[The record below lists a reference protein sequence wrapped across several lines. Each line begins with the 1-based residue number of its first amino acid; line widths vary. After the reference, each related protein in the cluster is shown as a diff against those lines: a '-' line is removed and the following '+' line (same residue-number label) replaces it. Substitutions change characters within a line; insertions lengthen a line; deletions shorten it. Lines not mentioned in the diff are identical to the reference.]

1 MENNFM
7 IDNFVI
13 GIQRCRKLQFFFLFS
28 CPLINLQILF
38 IYKKGMLYVS

>member
-13 GIQRCRKLQFFFLFS
+13 GIQRCRKLQFFFILLPSYQFTN
-28 CPLINLQILF
+28 LIYI
-38 IYKKGMLYVS
+38 